1 MIDWVRV
8 GLSVIAIVSCLGI
21 SYIGF
26 RLFSFFKGSKF
37 ETPFKIMVPL
47 PLVLAAAEFVIISEE
62 FTGMGFLKV
71 IRIVL
76 EVLFVVLVLYTVNLY
91 YEDWIKISSMPE

>member
-26 RLFSFFKGSKF
+26 RLFSFFKGSRF
-37 ETPFKIMVPL
+37 GTPFKIMVPL
-47 PLVLAAAEFVIISEE
+47 PLVLAAAEFVVISEE
-62 FTGMGFLKV
+62 FTGVGFLKV
-71 IRIVL
+71 IRIIL
-76 EVLFVVLVLYTVNLY
+76 EVLFVVLILYTVNLY
-91 YEDWIKISSMPE
+91 YENWIKISSMPE